1 MKHISPILASIALL
15 ASLGAVA
22 QNTPRMPMPV
32 PGINVQQLYMAHQ
45 KKANDMA
52 KKSDR
57 IYIPTTP
64 GVRVMSQAETA
75 RAEAKTKETVKKTL
89 ITKMEMT
96 SDNGRRE
103 YCNVTYNEYGHFKT
117 LDYGTYKMLYD
128 YEYGYGNHWTKKTVT
143 RVDGNYSIVES
154 KEERTLDN
162 QGRVTSIKRYE
173 QADEKLALASEE
185 AYEYTHNAGGM
196 LVKKMEYN
204 TYDGSVNSGL
214 IRQWFAPTKSYVE
227 AEWHNYSEKL
237 ELNIGADYY
246 EVKCYEATYPD
257 HDNYVLT
264 RTERHYY
271 TADGKECGN
280 ELTKYNNGKIES
292 KEGSKTEYQYNTPEK
307 GYTTTITNRIDEN
320 GMWTKAKKTIATD
333 NYNDPLIPF
342 SGSRS
347 MKRYLYNSY
356 DNSWALKNSCT
367 KEWTEQGY
375 LKQVDV
381 DIEYEY
387 KTGTY
392 YYMYDDK
399 GEKIGYV
406 YPFDNGSY
414 VVEVGENTDESNDIY
429 TYFYTFYDKKGN
441 ITRQI
446 KSVEKNNRKDK
457 YTNTEPTY
465 TFYELKNGTWQKLSD
480 KISIGDGNNHIEATL
495 NEKGWL
501 TESREYKD
509 GKVYKRNLYEYT
521 ASGYTETSYC
531 ILGGQLNKNSLT
543 SVSKDAKGTYTYVH
557 YTYDAMGN
565 VTWARKYVTYANGI
579 QDEYN
584 WDDDRRDF
592 GNAHTSATDLVSTDD
607 QGVTTTIQRVLDPNT
622 NTVVETEKYEEYNTY
637 NRHWSARYTKE
648 DGKWVGT
655 YKEETITSDYISF
668 KVNPL
673 QDPLKAN
680 DEYFSYTDDGDKDL
694 LYTMV
699 PLTILYYWNNGEW
712 KIKSKSGREY
722 LVDDNKY
729 IEKEIDIRSKENGYY
744 SERTIVSETTRDAN
758 YNIVE
763 SNTTQTEITKEPQY
777 DEATESMVVKT
788 SKHNV
793 HEAPDYYTYDSE
805 QRLTKKVSE
814 NYDTDYLAKVPQ
826 RNLTGRETT
835 VYYYAEMDVVVGI
848 DNVGTNNAR
857 PMFAVSG
864 RNISLVN
871 AAPTAMSLYTIDGQ
885 LVATSTNGQLTAPA
899 NGMYIVKS
907 NGMKAKVVVK

>member
-15 ASLGAVA
+15 ASLGAMA
-22 QNTPRMPMPV
+22 QTSPRMPMPV

-45 KKANDMA
+45 KKANDMT

-117 LDYGTYKMLYD
+117 LDYGTYKMQYD

-143 RVDGNYSIVES
+143 RVDGNYSTVES

-162 QGRVTSIKRYE
+162 QGRVISIKRYE
-173 QADEKLALASEE
+173 QADEKMVLASEE
-185 AYEYTHNAGGM
+185 AYEYTHNADGM
-196 LVKKMEYN
+196 LVKQMVYN
-204 TYDGSVNSGL
+204 IYDGSVNSGL

-237 ELNIGADYY
+237 ELSIGADYY
-246 EVKCYEATYPD
+246 EVKCYEVTYPD
-257 HDNYVLT
+257 YDNYVLT

-271 TADGKECGN
+271 TADGKECGS
-280 ELTKYNNGKIES
+280 ELTRYNNGKVES

>member
-45 KKANDMA
+45 KKANDMT

-117 LDYGTYKMLYD
+117 LDYGTYKMQYD

-143 RVDGNYSIVES
+143 RVDGNYSTVES

-162 QGRVTSIKRYE
+162 QGRVISIKRYE
-173 QADEKLALASEE
+173 QADEKMVLASEE
-185 AYEYTHNAGGM
+185 AYEYTHNADGM
-196 LVKKMEYN
+196 LVKQMVYN
-204 TYDGSVNSGL
+204 IYDGSVNSGL

-237 ELNIGADYY
+237 ELSIGADYY
-246 EVKCYEATYPD
+246 EVKCYELTYPD
-257 HDNYVLT
+257 YDNYVLT

-271 TADGKECGN
+271 TADGKECGS
-280 ELTKYNNGKIES
+280 ELTRYNNGKVES

-712 KIKSKSGREY
+712 KIKSKSGMEY

>member
-1 MKHISPILASIALL
+1 M
-15 ASLGAVA
+15 
-22 QNTPRMPMPV
+22 
-32 PGINVQQLYMAHQ
+32 
-45 KKANDMA
+45 
-52 KKSDR
+52 
-57 IYIPTTP
+57 
-64 GVRVMSQAETA
+64 
-75 RAEAKTKETVKKTL
+75 
-89 ITKMEMT
+89 
-96 SDNGRRE
+96 
-103 YCNVTYNEYGHFKT
+103 TYNERGHFKT
-117 LDYGTYKMLYD
+117 LDYGTYKMQYD
-128 YEYGYGNHWTKKTVT
+128 YEYGYGSHWTKKTVT
-143 RVDGNYSIVES
+143 RVETSHSIVES

-173 QADEKLALASEE
+173 LADEKMALASEE
-185 AYEYTHNAGGM
+185 VYEYNHNTNGM
-196 LVKKMEYN
+196 LVKQVEYN
-204 TYDGSVNSGL
+204 TFDGTAYHTL
-214 IRQWFAPTKSYVE
+214 LRQWFAPTKSYVE
-227 AEWHNYSEKL
+227 TEWLGNDTKIEIV
-237 ELNIGADYY
+237 IGD
-246 EVKCYEATYPD
+246 
-257 HDNYVLT
+257 DNYEIKVYKASYPVYNKYVIAS
-264 RTERHYY
+264 TERRYY
-271 TADGKECGN
+271 TADGKECG
-280 ELTKYNNGKIES
+280 YES
-292 KEGSKTEYQYNTPEK
+292 ATYTDGANPQKEGWKKEFQYNTPEK
-307 GYTTTITNRIDEN
+307 GYTTTITDRIDED
-320 GMWTKAKKTIATD
+320 GMWTKAEKTVATD
-333 NYNDPLIPF
+333 NYDDPLIPF

-347 MKRYLYNSY
+347 MKHYLYNSN
-356 DNSWALKNSCT
+356 DNSWKLLRSCT

-375 LKQVDV
+375 LKQVEV
-381 DIEYEY
+381 NNEYEEE
-387 KTGTY
+387 TCTY

-399 GEKIGYV
+399 GEEIGYV
-406 YPFDNGSY
+406 YPFDDGSY
-414 VVEVGENTDESNDIY
+414 VVEVNEYTDESKEIY

-457 YTNTEPTY
+457 YTNIEPTY
-465 TFYELKNGTWQKLSD
+465 TFYELKNGTWQKFSD
-480 KISIGDGNNHIEATL
+480 KISIGDGDNHLEATL

-579 QDEYN
+579 QDEYS
-584 WDDDRRDF
+584 WDYDRRDF

-607 QGVTTTIQRVLDPNT
+607 QGVTTTIHRVLDPDT

-694 LYTMV
+694 LHTME

-722 LVDDNKY
+722 LVDGNKY
-729 IEKEIDIRSKENGYY
+729 IEKEIGIRNDENGYY
-744 SERTIVSETTRDAN
+744 SERTIVSETTRDTN

-777 DEATESMVVKT
+777 DEATESVVVKT

-814 NYDTDYLAKVPQ
+814 NYNTDYLAKVPQ
-826 RNLTGRETT
+826 RNLTIRETT

-864 RNISLVN
+864 RNISLVD

-885 LVATSTNGQLTAPA
+885 LVATSTDGQLTAPA

>member
-22 QNTPRMPMPV
+22 QTTPRMPMPV

-45 KKANDMA
+45 KKANDMT

-143 RVDGNYSIVES
+143 MVNGNYSTVES

-237 ELNIGADYY
+237 ELSIGADYY

-347 MKRYLYNSY
+347 EKEYLYNSY
-356 DNSWALKNSCT
+356 DDSWALLRSCT

-375 LKQVDV
+375 LKQVEV
-381 DIEYEY
+381 DNEYEDES
-387 KTGTY
+387 GTY
-392 YYMYDDK
+392 YYMYNDK
-399 GEKIGYV
+399 GEEIGYV
-406 YPFDNGSY
+406 YPFNDGSY
-414 VVEVGENTDESNDIY
+414 VVEVEEYTEESKDIY
-429 TYFYTFYDKKGN
+429 TYFYTFYDKNGN

-446 KSVEKNNRKDK
+446 KYVENESHKDE
-457 YTNTEPTY
+457 YTNT
-465 TFYELKNGTWQKLSD
+465 
-480 KISIGDGNNHIEATL
+480 
-495 NEKGWL
+495 
-501 TESREYKD
+501 
-509 GKVYKRNLYEYT
+509 
-521 ASGYTETSYC
+521 
-531 ILGGQLNKNSLT
+531 
-543 SVSKDAKGTYTYVH
+543 
-557 YTYDAMGN
+557 
-565 VTWARKYVTYANGI
+565 
-579 QDEYN
+579 
-584 WDDDRRDF
+584 
-592 GNAHTSATDLVSTDD
+592 
-607 QGVTTTIQRVLDPNT
+607 
-622 NTVVETEKYEEYNTY
+622 
-637 NRHWSARYTKE
+637 
-648 DGKWVGT
+648 
-655 YKEETITSDYISF
+655 
-668 KVNPL
+668 
-673 QDPLKAN
+673 
-680 DEYFSYTDDGDKDL
+680 
-694 LYTMV
+694 
-699 PLTILYYWNNGEW
+699 
-712 KIKSKSGREY
+712 
-722 LVDDNKY
+722 
-729 IEKEIDIRSKENGYY
+729 
-744 SERTIVSETTRDAN
+744 
-758 YNIVE
+758 
-763 SNTTQTEITKEPQY
+763 
-777 DEATESMVVKT
+777 
-788 SKHNV
+788 
-793 HEAPDYYTYDSE
+793 
-805 QRLTKKVSE
+805 
-814 NYDTDYLAKVPQ
+814 
-826 RNLTGRETT
+826 
-835 VYYYAEMDVVVGI
+835 
-848 DNVGTNNAR
+848 
-857 PMFAVSG
+857 
-864 RNISLVN
+864 
-871 AAPTAMSLYTIDGQ
+871 
-885 LVATSTNGQLTAPA
+885 
-899 NGMYIVKS
+899 
-907 NGMKAKVVVK
+907 

>member
-22 QNTPRMPMPV
+22 QTSPRMPMPV

-75 RAEAKTKETVKKTL
+75 RAEAKTKETGKKTL

-117 LDYGTYKMLYD
+117 LDYGTYKMQYD

-214 IRQWFAPTKSYVE
+214 IRQWFAPKKSYVE

-237 ELNIGADYY
+237 ELSIGADYY

-280 ELTKYNNGKIES
+280 ELTRYNNGKIES

-347 MKRYLYNSY
+347 EKEYSYNSN
-356 DNSWALKNSCT
+356 DDSWALLRSCT

-441 ITRQI
+441 IKRQI

>member
-1 MKHISPILASIALL
+1 MKHISPVLASIALL

-22 QNTPRMPMPV
+22 QTTPRVRMF
-32 PGINVQQLYMAHQ
+32 
-45 KKANDMA
+45 
-52 KKSDR
+52 
-57 IYIPTTP
+57 IPTTP

-75 RAEAKTKETVKKTL
+75 RAKAKTNDTVKKTL

-103 YCNVTYNEYGHFKT
+103 YCNVTYNERGHFKT
-117 LDYGTYKMLYD
+117 LDYGTYKMQYD
-128 YEYGYGNHWTKKTVT
+128 YEYGYGSHWTKKTVT
-143 RVDGNYSIVES
+143 RVETSHSIVES

-173 QADEKLALASEE
+173 LADEKMALASEE
-185 AYEYTHNAGGM
+185 VYEYNHNTNGM
-196 LVKKMEYN
+196 LVKQVEYN
-204 TYDGSVNSGL
+204 TYDGTAYHTL
-214 IRQWFAPTKSYVE
+214 LRQWFAPTKSYVE
-227 AEWHNYSEKL
+227 TEWLGNDTKIEIV
-237 ELNIGADYY
+237 IGD
-246 EVKCYEATYPD
+246 
-257 HDNYVLT
+257 DNYEIKVYKASYPVYNKYVIAS
-264 RTERHYY
+264 TERRYY
-271 TADGKECGN
+271 TADGKECGY
-280 ELTKYNNGKIES
+280 ESAKYTDGANPQ
-292 KEGSKTEYQYNTPEK
+292 KEGWKKEFQYNTPEK
-307 GYTTTITNRIDEN
+307 GYTTTITDRIDED
-320 GMWTKAKKTIATD
+320 GMWTKAEKTVATD
-333 NYNDPLIPF
+333 NYDDPLIPF

-347 MKRYLYNSY
+347 EKHYLYNSY
-356 DNSWALKNSCT
+356 DNSWKLLRSCT

-375 LKQVDV
+375 LKQVEV
-381 DIEYEY
+381 DNEYEEE
-387 KTGTY
+387 TGTY
-392 YYMYDDK
+392 YYMYDNK
-399 GEKIGYV
+399 GEEIGYV
-406 YPFDNGSY
+406 YPFDDGSY
-414 VVEVGENTDESNDIY
+414 VVEVNEYTDESKEIY
-429 TYFYTFYDKKGN
+429 TNFYTFYDKKGN

-446 KSVEKNNRKDK
+446 KSVEKKNRKNK
-457 YTNTEPTY
+457 PTNTEPTY
-465 TFYELKNGTWQKLSD
+465 TFYELKNGTWQKFSD
-480 KISIGDGNNHIEATL
+480 KISIGDGDNHLEATL

-501 TESREYKD
+501 TESKEYKD

-531 ILGGQLNKNSLT
+531 ILGGQLNKYSFT

-557 YTYDAMGN
+557 YIYDAMGN

-607 QGVTTTIQRVLDPNT
+607 QGVTTTIQRVLDPDT

-673 QDPLKAN
+673 QEPLKAN

-694 LYTMV
+694 DHTMV

-712 KIKSKSGREY
+712 KIMSKSGIEY
-722 LVDDNKY
+722 SVDGDKHT
-729 IEKEIDIRSKENGYY
+729 EKQINIRSDENGYY
-744 SERTIVSETTRDAN
+744 SETTVVFETTRDAN

-777 DEATESMVVKT
+777 DEATEGMVVKT

-793 HEAPDYYTYDSE
+793 HEAPHYYTYDSE
-805 QRLTKKVSE
+805 QRLTKEVFE
-814 NYDTDYLAKVPQ
+814 NYDTNYLAEKPQ
-826 RNLTGRETT
+826 RNLTGRQTT

-848 DNVGTNNAR
+848 DNIGINNAR
-857 PMFAVSG
+857 PTFAVSG

-885 LVATSTNGQLTAPA
+885 LVATSTDGQLTAPA

>member
-1 MKHISPILASIALL
+1 MKHISPVLASIALL

-22 QNTPRMPMPV
+22 QTTPRVRMF
-32 PGINVQQLYMAHQ
+32 
-45 KKANDMA
+45 
-52 KKSDR
+52 
-57 IYIPTTP
+57 IPTTP

-75 RAEAKTKETVKKTL
+75 RAKAKTDDTVKKTL

-103 YCNVTYNEYGHFKT
+103 YCNVTYNERGHFKT
-117 LDYGTYKMLYD
+117 LDYGTYKMQYD
-128 YEYGYGNHWTKKTVT
+128 YEYGYGSHWTKKTVT
-143 RVDGNYSIVES
+143 RVETSGSIVES

-173 QADEKLALASEE
+173 LADKKMALASEE
-185 AYEYTHNAGGM
+185 VYEYNHNTNGM
-196 LVKKMEYN
+196 LVKQVEYN
-204 TYDGSVNSGL
+204 TFDGTAYHTL
-214 IRQWFAPTKSYVE
+214 LRQWFAPTKSYVE
-227 AEWHNYSEKL
+227 TEWLGNDTKIEIV
-237 ELNIGADYY
+237 IGD
-246 EVKCYEATYPD
+246 
-257 HDNYVLT
+257 DNYEIKVYKASYPVYNKYVIAS
-264 RTERHYY
+264 TERRYY
-271 TADGKECGN
+271 TADGKECG
-280 ELTKYNNGKIES
+280 YES
-292 KEGSKTEYQYNTPEK
+292 ATYTDGANPQKEGWKKEFQYNTPEK
-307 GYTTTITNRIDEN
+307 GYTTTITDRIDED
-320 GMWTKAKKTIATD
+320 GMWTKAEKTVATD
-333 NYNDPLIPF
+333 NYDDPLIPF

-347 MKRYLYNSY
+347 EKHYLYNSN
-356 DNSWALKNSCT
+356 DNSWKLLRSCT

-375 LKQVDV
+375 LKQVEV
-381 DIEYEY
+381 NNEYEEE
-387 KTGTY
+387 TSTY

-399 GEKIGYV
+399 GEEIGYV
-406 YPFDNGSY
+406 YPFDDGSY
-414 VVEVGENTDESNDIY
+414 VVEVNEYTDESKEIY
-429 TYFYTFYDKKGN
+429 TNFYTFYDKKSN

-446 KSVEKNNRKDK
+446 KSVKKNNRKDK
-457 YTNTEPTY
+457 YTNTEPNY

-480 KISIGDGNNHIEATL
+480 KISIGDGDNHLEATL

-501 TESREYKD
+501 TESKEYKD

-584 WDDDRRDF
+584 WDNDRRDF

-655 YKEETITSDYISF
+655 YKEENITPDNVSF

-673 QDPLKAN
+673 QEPLKAN

-694 LYTMV
+694 LHTMV

-722 LVDDNKY
+722 LVDGNKY
-729 IEKEIDIRSKENGYY
+729 IEKEIGIRNDENGYY

-826 RNLTGRETT
+826 RNLTIRETT

-848 DNVGTNNAR
+848 DNIGINNAR
-857 PMFAVSG
+857 PTFAVSG
-864 RNISLVN
+864 RNISLVD

-885 LVATSTNGQLTAPA
+885 LVATSTDGQLTAPA

>member
-15 ASLGAVA
+15 ASLDAVA
-22 QNTPRMPMPV
+22 QTTPRMPMPV

-75 RAEAKTKETVKKTL
+75 RAEAKTKETGKKTL

-117 LDYGTYKMLYD
+117 LDYGTYKMQYD

-214 IRQWFAPTKSYVE
+214 IRQWFAPKKSYVE

-237 ELNIGADYY
+237 ELSIGADYY

-280 ELTKYNNGKIES
+280 ELTRYNNGKIES

-347 MKRYLYNSY
+347 EKEYLYNSN
-356 DNSWALKNSCT
+356 DDSWALLRSCT

-375 LKQVDV
+375 LKQVEV
-381 DIEYEY
+381 DNEYEDES
-387 KTGTY
+387 GTY

-406 YPFDNGSY
+406 YPFGNGDY
-414 VVEVGENTDESNDIY
+414 VLEVEEDTEESKDIY
-429 TYFYTFYDKKGN
+429 TCFYTFYDKKGN

-446 KSVEKNNRKDK
+446 KYVENQSHKDE
-457 YTNTEPTY
+457 YTNTEAKG
-465 TFYELKNGTWQKLSD
+465 TFYELKNGTWQILSG
-480 KISIGDGNNHIEATL
+480 KISIGDGDNHIEATL

>member
-22 QNTPRMPMPV
+22 QTTPRVRMF
-32 PGINVQQLYMAHQ
+32 
-45 KKANDMA
+45 
-52 KKSDR
+52 
-57 IYIPTTP
+57 IPTTP

-75 RAEAKTKETVKKTL
+75 RAKAKTDDTVKKTL

-103 YCNVTYNEYGHFKT
+103 YCNVTYNERGHFKT
-117 LDYGTYKMLYD
+117 LDYDTYKMQYD
-128 YEYGYGNHWTKKTVT
+128 YEYGYGSHWTKKTVT
-143 RVDGNYSIVES
+143 RVETSHSIVES
-154 KEERTLDN
+154 KEERTLDD

-173 QADEKLALASEE
+173 LADEKMALASEE
-185 AYEYTHNAGGM
+185 VYEYNHNTNGM
-196 LVKKMEYN
+196 LVKQVEYN
-204 TYDGSVNSGL
+204 TFDGTAHHTL
-214 IRQWFAPTKSYVE
+214 LRQWFAPTKSYVE
-227 AEWHNYSEKL
+227 AEWYGDNKKMEIVIGDDNYEIKV
-237 ELNIGADYY
+237 Y
-246 EVKCYEATYPD
+246 ESSYPD
-257 HDNYVLT
+257 YDNYVISN
-264 RTERHYY
+264 TERRYY
-271 TADGKECGN
+271 TSDGKECG
-280 ELTKYNNGKIES
+280 YES
-292 KEGSKTEYQYNTPEK
+292 AEYTDSANPKKEGWKKEFQYNTPEN
-307 GYTTTITNRIDEN
+307 GYTTTITERIDEN
-320 GMWTKAKKTIATD
+320 GIWTKAEKTVATD
-333 NYNDPLIPF
+333 NYDDPLIPF

-347 MKRYLYNSY
+347 EKRYLYNSH
-356 DNSWALKNSCT
+356 DSSWALKSSCT

-375 LKQVDV
+375 LKQVKV
-381 DIEYEY
+381 DNEYEGE
-387 KTGTY
+387 TGTY
-392 YYMYDDK
+392 YYMYDDNGK
-399 GEKIGYV
+399 EIGYV
-406 YPFDNGSY
+406 YPFDDGSY
-414 VVEVGENTDESNDIY
+414 VVEVEEYTEANEDIY

-446 KSVEKNNRKDK
+446 KSVEKNNRKNE
-457 YTNTEPTY
+457 YTNTEPEY
-465 TFYELKNGTWQKLSD
+465 TFYELKNGTWQKFSD
-480 KISIGDGNNHIEATL
+480 KISIGDGDNHLEATL

-509 GKVYKRNLYEYT
+509 GKVYKRHLYEYT
-521 ASGYTETSYC
+521 ASGYTETSYR
-531 ILGGQLNKNSLT
+531 ILGGQLNKYSLT

-557 YTYDAMGN
+557 YIYDAMGN

-607 QGVTTTIQRVLDPNT
+607 QGVTTTIQRVLDPDT

-655 YKEETITSDYISF
+655 YKEETITPDNVSF

-673 QDPLKAN
+673 QEPLKAN

-694 LYTMV
+694 LQTMV

-712 KIKSKSGREY
+712 KIKAKRGREY
-722 LVDDNKY
+722 SVDGDKY
-729 IEKEIDIRSKENGYY
+729 TEKQISIRNDENGYY
-744 SERTIVSETTRDAN
+744 SETTVVCETTRDAN

-777 DEATESMVVKT
+777 DEATEGMVVKT

-793 HEAPDYYTYDSE
+793 HEAPHYYTYDSE
-805 QRLTKKVSE
+805 QRLTKEVFE

-885 LVATSTNGQLTAPA
+885 LVATSTDGQLTAPA
-899 NGMYIVKS
+899 NGMYIVKAG
-907 NGMKAKVVVK
+907 GMKAKVVVK

>member
-1 MKHISPILASIALL
+1 MKHISPVLASIALL

-22 QNTPRMPMPV
+22 QTTPRVRMF
-32 PGINVQQLYMAHQ
+32 
-45 KKANDMA
+45 
-52 KKSDR
+52 
-57 IYIPTTP
+57 IPTTP

-75 RAEAKTKETVKKTL
+75 RAKAKTDDTVKKTL

-103 YCNVTYNEYGHFKT
+103 YCNVTYNERGHFNT
-117 LDYGTYKMLYD
+117 LDYGTYKMQYD
-128 YEYGYGNHWTKKTVT
+128 YEYGYGSHWTKKTVT
-143 RVDGNYSIVES
+143 RVETSRSIVES

-162 QGRVTSIKRYE
+162 QGRVMSIKRYE
-173 QADEKLALASEE
+173 LADEKMALASEE
-185 AYEYTHNAGGM
+185 VYEYNHNTNGM
-196 LVKKMEYN
+196 LVKQVEYN
-204 TYDGSVNSGL
+204 TFDGTAHHTL
-214 IRQWFAPTKSYVE
+214 LRQWFAPTKSYVE
-227 AEWHNYSEKL
+227 AEWYGEDKKMEIVIGDDNYEIKV
-237 ELNIGADYY
+237 Y
-246 EVKCYEATYPD
+246 ESSYPD
-257 HDNYVLT
+257 YDKYVIAT
-264 RTERHYY
+264 TERRYY
-271 TADGKECGN
+271 TADGKECGY
-280 ELTKYNNGKIES
+280 ESAAYTNGANPK
-292 KEGSKTEYQYNTPEK
+292 KEGWKKEFQYNTPEK
-307 GYTTTITNRIDEN
+307 GYTTTITNRIDED
-320 GMWTKAKKTIATD
+320 GMWTKAEKTEATD
-333 NYNDPLIPF
+333 NYDDPLIPF

-347 MKRYLYNSY
+347 MKRYLYNSNN
-356 DNSWALKNSCT
+356 NSWTLKSSCT

-375 LKQVDV
+375 LKQVEV
-381 DIEYEY
+381 DNEYEDE
-387 KTGTY
+387 TGTY
-392 YYMYDDK
+392 YYMYDNK

-406 YPFDNGSY
+406 YPFDDGSY
-414 VVEVGENTDESNDIY
+414 VVEVEEDTDESKEIY
-429 TYFYTFYDKKGN
+429 TCFYTFYDKKGN

-446 KSVEKNNRKDK
+446 KSVKKNNRKNK
-457 YTNTEPTY
+457 PTNTEPTY
-465 TFYELKNGTWQKLSD
+465 TFYELKNGTWQKFSD
-480 KISIGDGNNHIEATL
+480 KISIGDGDNHLEATL

-501 TESREYKD
+501 TESKEYKD
-509 GKVYKRNLYEYT
+509 GKVYKRHLYEYT
-521 ASGYTETSYC
+521 ASGYTETSYL
-531 ILGGQLNKNSLT
+531 ILGGQLNKYSFT

-557 YTYDAMGN
+557 YIYDAMGN

-607 QGVTTTIQRVLDPNT
+607 QGVTTTIQRVLDPDT

-637 NRHWSARYTKE
+637 NRQWSARYTKE

-655 YKEETITSDYISF
+655 YKQETITPDYVSF

-673 QDPLKAN
+673 QEPLKAN

-694 LYTMV
+694 DRTMV

-712 KIKSKSGREY
+712 KIMSKSGIEY
-722 LVDDNKY
+722 SVDGDKY
-729 IEKEIDIRSKENGYY
+729 IEKQISIRNDENGYY
-744 SERTIVSETTRDAN
+744 SETTVVFETTRDAN

-763 SNTTQTEITKEPQY
+763 SNTIQTEITKEPQY
-777 DEATESMVVKT
+777 DEATEGMVVKT

-793 HEAPDYYTYDSE
+793 HEAPHYYTYDSG
-805 QRLTKKVSE
+805 QRLTKEVIE

-826 RNLTGRETT
+826 RNLTIRETT

-885 LVATSTNGQLTAPA
+885 LVATSTDGHFTAPA
-899 NGMYIVKS
+899 NGMYIVKAG
-907 NGMKAKVVVK
+907 GMKAKVVVK

>member
-1 MKHISPILASIALL
+1 MKHISPVLASIALL

-22 QNTPRMPMPV
+22 QTTPRVRMF
-32 PGINVQQLYMAHQ
+32 
-45 KKANDMA
+45 
-52 KKSDR
+52 
-57 IYIPTTP
+57 IPTTP

-75 RAEAKTKETVKKTL
+75 RAKAKTDDTVKKTL
-89 ITKMEMT
+89 ITKMEKT

-103 YCNVTYNEYGHFKT
+103 YCNVTYNERGHFKT
-117 LDYGTYKMLYD
+117 LDYGTYKMQYD
-128 YEYGYGNHWTKKTVT
+128 YEYGYGSHWTKKTVT
-143 RVDGNYSIVES
+143 RVETSGSIVES
-154 KEERTLDN
+154 KEDRTLDN

-173 QADEKLALASEE
+173 LADKKMALASEE
-185 AYEYTHNAGGM
+185 VYEYNHNTNGM
-196 LVKKMEYN
+196 LVKQVEYN
-204 TYDGSVNSGL
+204 TFDGTAYHTL
-214 IRQWFAPTKSYVE
+214 LRQWFAPTKSYVE
-227 AEWHNYSEKL
+227 TEWLGNDTKIEIV
-237 ELNIGADYY
+237 IGD
-246 EVKCYEATYPD
+246 
-257 HDNYVLT
+257 DNYEIKVYKASYPVYNKYVIAS
-264 RTERHYY
+264 TERRYY
-271 TADGKECGN
+271 TADGKECG
-280 ELTKYNNGKIES
+280 YES
-292 KEGSKTEYQYNTPEK
+292 ATYTDGANPQKEGWKKEFQYNTPEK
-307 GYTTTITNRIDEN
+307 GYTTTITDRIDED
-320 GMWTKAKKTIATD
+320 GMWTKAEKTVATD
-333 NYNDPLIPF
+333 NYDDPLIPF

-347 MKRYLYNSY
+347 MKHYLYNSN
-356 DNSWALKNSCT
+356 DNSWKLLRSCT
-367 KEWTEQGY
+367 KEWTEPGY
-375 LKQVDV
+375 LKQVEV
-381 DIEYEY
+381 NNEYEEE
-387 KTGTY
+387 TDTY

-399 GEKIGYV
+399 GEEIGYV
-406 YPFDNGSY
+406 YPFDDGSY
-414 VVEVGENTDESNDIY
+414 VVEINEYTDESKEIY
-429 TYFYTFYDKKGN
+429 TNFYTFYDKKGN

-446 KSVEKNNRKDK
+446 KSVKKNNRKDK
-457 YTNTEPTY
+457 YTNTEPNY
-465 TFYELKNGTWQKLSD
+465 TFYELKNGTWQKFTD
-480 KISIGDGNNHIEATL
+480 NISIGDGNNHIEATL

-501 TESREYKD
+501 TESKEYKD

-592 GNAHTSATDLVSTDD
+592 GNAHTSATDLVTTDD
-607 QGVTTTIQRVLDPNT
+607 KGVTTTIQRVLDPDT

-637 NRHWSARYTKE
+637 NRHWFARYTKE

-694 LYTMV
+694 LHTME

-712 KIKSKSGREY
+712 KIKAKSGREY
-722 LVDDNKY
+722 SVDGDKY
-729 IEKEIDIRSKENGYY
+729 TEKQIHIRNDESGYY
-744 SERTIVSETTRDAN
+744 SETTVVFETTRDAN

-763 SNTTQTEITKEPQY
+763 SNTTQIEITKEPQY
-777 DEATESMVVKT
+777 DEATEGMVVKT

-793 HEAPDYYTYDSE
+793 HEDPRYYTYDSE
-805 QRLTKKVSE
+805 QRLTKEVIE

-826 RNLTGRETT
+826 RNLIIRETT

-885 LVATSTNGQLTAPA
+885 LVATSTDGQLTAPA
-899 NGMYIVKS
+899 NGMYIVKAG
-907 NGMKAKVVVK
+907 GMKAKVIVR

>member
-22 QNTPRMPMPV
+22 QTSPRMPMPV

-45 KKANDMA
+45 KKANDMT

-117 LDYGTYKMLYD
+117 LDYGTYKMQYD

-143 RVDGNYSIVES
+143 RVDGNYSTVES

-162 QGRVTSIKRYE
+162 QGRVISIKRYE
-173 QADEKLALASEE
+173 QADEKMVLASEE
-185 AYEYTHNAGGM
+185 AYEYTHNADGM
-196 LVKKMEYN
+196 LVKQMVYN
-204 TYDGSVNSGL
+204 IYDGSVNSGL

-237 ELNIGADYY
+237 ELSIGADYY
-246 EVKCYEATYPD
+246 EVKCYEVTYPD
-257 HDNYVLT
+257 YDNYVLT

-271 TADGKECGN
+271 TADGKECGS
-280 ELTKYNNGKIES
+280 ELTRYNNGKVES

-457 YTNTEPTY
+457 YTNTESTY

>member
-22 QNTPRMPMPV
+22 QTSPRMPMPV

-117 LDYGTYKMLYD
+117 LDYGTYKMQYD

-143 RVDGNYSIVES
+143 MVNGNYSIVES

-185 AYEYTHNAGGM
+185 AYEYTHNADGM
-196 LVKKMEYN
+196 LVKKMVYN
-204 TYDGSVNSGL
+204 IYDGSVNSGL

-237 ELNIGADYY
+237 ELSIGADYY
-246 EVKCYEATYPD
+246 EVKCYEVTYPD
-257 HDNYVLT
+257 YDKYVLT

-271 TADGKECGN
+271 TADGKECGS
-280 ELTKYNNGKIES
+280 ELTRYNNGKIES

-320 GMWTKAKKTIATD
+320 GMWTKAEKRVATD
-333 NYNDPLIPF
+333 NYDDPLIPF

-347 MKRYLYNSY
+347 EKEYLYNSY
-356 DNSWALKNSCT
+356 DDSWALLRSCT

-375 LKQVDV
+375 LKQVEV
-381 DIEYEY
+381 DNEYEDES
-387 KTGTY
+387 GTY
-392 YYMYDDK
+392 YYMYNDK
-399 GEKIGYV
+399 GEEIGYV
-406 YPFDNGSY
+406 YPFGNGDY
-414 VVEVGENTDESNDIY
+414 VVEEEEDKENY
-429 TYFYTFYDKKGN
+429 TCRYTFYDKNGI

-446 KSVEKNNRKDK
+446 KYVENENSKDE
-457 YTNTEPTY
+457 YTNTEPEETY
-465 TFYELKNGTWQKLSD
+465 YELKNGSWQILSG
-480 KISIGDGNNHIEATL
+480 KISIGDGDNHLEATF

-501 TESREYKD
+501 TESIEYEN
-509 GKVYKRNLYEYT
+509 GTINNRSVYEYSP
-521 ASGYTETSYC
+521 SGYTETSYC
-531 ILGGQLNKNSLT
+531 ILGGQLNKSSLT

-557 YTYDAMGN
+557 YIYDAMGN
-565 VTWARKYVTYANGI
+565 VTWAQKHVTYVNGI
-579 QDEYN
+579 KEIYY

-592 GNAHTSATDLVSTDD
+592 GNAYASATDLVSIDD
-607 QGVTTTIQRVLDPNT
+607 NGVRTTIYRELNPDT
-622 NTVVETEKYEEYNTY
+622 NTVVETEKRKEYTKD
-637 NRHWSARYTKE
+637 NRHWYASYRKE
-648 DGKWVGT
+648 DGKWVGE
-655 YKEETITSDYISF
+655 YKEETITSDRISF

-673 QDPLKAN
+673 QEPLKVN
-680 DEYFSYTDDGDKDL
+680 DEYFSYTDMSDE
-694 LYTMV
+694 Y
-699 PLTILYYWNNGEW
+699 PLESVVYLHIDYYWNNGEW
-712 KIKSKSGREY
+712 KIREKSGNEY
-722 LVDDNKY
+722 SVDGNKY
-729 IEKEIDIRSKENGYY
+729 TVKQIDIRNDENGYY

-777 DEATESMVVKT
+777 DEATEGMVVKT
-788 SKHNV
+788 SKHTV
-793 HEAPDYYTYDSE
+793 HEAPKYYTYDSE
-805 QRLTKKVSE
+805 QRLTKKVFE
-814 NYDTDYLAKVPQ
+814 NYNTDYLANNPQ
-826 RNLTGRETT
+826 RHFTGRETT
-835 VYYYAEMDVVVGI
+835 VYYYAEMDVINAI
-848 DNVGTNNAR
+848 DNVNANNAQ
-857 PMFAVSG
+857 PTFAVNG
-864 RNISLVN
+864 RNICLVN
-871 AAPTAMSLYTIDGQ
+871 ASSTAMSLYTIDGQ
-885 LVATSTNGQLTAPA
+885 IVATSNDGQLTAPN
-899 NGMYIVKS
+899 NGMYIVKAG
-907 NGMKAKVVVK
+907 NLKAKVVVK

>member
-1 MKHISPILASIALL
+1 MKHISPVLASIALL

-22 QNTPRMPMPV
+22 QTTPRVRMF
-32 PGINVQQLYMAHQ
+32 
-45 KKANDMA
+45 
-52 KKSDR
+52 
-57 IYIPTTP
+57 IPTTP

-75 RAEAKTKETVKKTL
+75 RAKAKTDDTVKKTL

-103 YCNVTYNEYGHFKT
+103 YCNVTYNERGHFNT
-117 LDYGTYKMLYD
+117 LDYGTYKMQYD
-128 YEYGYGNHWTKKTVT
+128 YEYGYGSHWTKKTVT
-143 RVDGNYSIVES
+143 RVETSRSIVES

-162 QGRVTSIKRYE
+162 QGRVMSIKRYE
-173 QADEKLALASEE
+173 LADEKMALASEE
-185 AYEYTHNAGGM
+185 VYEYNHNTNGM
-196 LVKKMEYN
+196 LVKQVEYN
-204 TYDGSVNSGL
+204 TFDGTAHHTL
-214 IRQWFAPTKSYVE
+214 LRQWFAPTKSYVE
-227 AEWHNYSEKL
+227 AEWYGEDKKMEIVIGDDNYEIKV
-237 ELNIGADYY
+237 Y
-246 EVKCYEATYPD
+246 ESSYPD
-257 HDNYVLT
+257 YDKYVIAT
-264 RTERHYY
+264 TERRYY
-271 TADGKECGN
+271 TADGKECGY
-280 ELTKYNNGKIES
+280 ESAAYTNGANPK
-292 KEGSKTEYQYNTPEK
+292 KEGWKKEFQYNTPEK
-307 GYTTTITNRIDEN
+307 GYTTTITNRIDED
-320 GMWTKAKKTIATD
+320 GMWTKAEKTEATD
-333 NYNDPLIPF
+333 NYDDPLIPF

-347 MKRYLYNSY
+347 MKRYLYNSNN
-356 DNSWALKNSCT
+356 NSWTLKSSCT

-375 LKQVDV
+375 LKQVEV
-381 DIEYEY
+381 DNEYEDE
-387 KTGTY
+387 TGTY
-392 YYMYDDK
+392 YYMYDNK

-406 YPFDNGSY
+406 YPFDDGSY
-414 VVEVGENTDESNDIY
+414 VVEVEEDTDESKEIY
-429 TYFYTFYDKKGN
+429 TCFYTFYDKKGN

-446 KSVEKNNRKDK
+446 KSVEKKNRKNK
-457 YTNTEPTY
+457 PTNTEPTY
-465 TFYELKNGTWQKLSD
+465 TFYELKNGTWQKFSD
-480 KISIGDGNNHIEATL
+480 KISIGDGDNHLEATL

-501 TESREYKD
+501 TESKEYKD
-509 GKVYKRNLYEYT
+509 GKVYKRHLYEYT
-521 ASGYTETSYC
+521 ASGYTETSYL
-531 ILGGQLNKNSLT
+531 ILGGQLNKYSFT

-557 YTYDAMGN
+557 YIYDAMGN

-607 QGVTTTIQRVLDPNT
+607 QGVTTTIQRVLDPDT

-655 YKEETITSDYISF
+655 YKQENITPDYVSF

-673 QDPLKAN
+673 QEPLKAN

-694 LYTMV
+694 DRTMV

-712 KIKSKSGREY
+712 KIMSKSGIEY
-722 LVDDNKY
+722 SVDGDKY
-729 IEKEIDIRSKENGYY
+729 IEKQISIRNDENGYY
-744 SERTIVSETTRDAN
+744 SETTVVFETTRDAN

-777 DEATESMVVKT
+777 DEATEGMVVKT

-793 HEAPDYYTYDSE
+793 HEAPHYYTYDSG
-805 QRLTKKVSE
+805 QRLTKEVFE

-835 VYYYAEMDVVVGI
+835 IYYYAEMDVVVGI

-885 LVATSTNGQLTAPA
+885 LVATSTDGQLTAPA
-899 NGMYIVKS
+899 NGMYIVKAG
-907 NGMKAKVVVK
+907 GMKAKVVVK

>member
-22 QNTPRMPMPV
+22 QTSPRMPMPV

-45 KKANDMA
+45 KKANDMT

-117 LDYGTYKMLYD
+117 LDYGTYKMQYD

-143 RVDGNYSIVES
+143 RVDGNYSTVES

-162 QGRVTSIKRYE
+162 QGRVISIKRYE
-173 QADEKLALASEE
+173 QADEKMVLASEE
-185 AYEYTHNAGGM
+185 AYEYTHNADGM
-196 LVKKMEYN
+196 LVKQMVYN
-204 TYDGSVNSGL
+204 IYDGSVNSGL

-237 ELNIGADYY
+237 ELSIGADYY
-246 EVKCYEATYPD
+246 EVKCYEVTYPD
-257 HDNYVLT
+257 YDNYVLT

-271 TADGKECGN
+271 TADGKECGS
-280 ELTKYNNGKIES
+280 ELTRYNNGKVES

-793 HEAPDYYTYDSE
+793 HKAPDYYTYDSE

>member
-1 MKHISPILASIALL
+1 MKHISPVLASIALL

-22 QNTPRMPMPV
+22 QTTPRVRMF
-32 PGINVQQLYMAHQ
+32 
-45 KKANDMA
+45 
-52 KKSDR
+52 
-57 IYIPTTP
+57 IPTTP

-75 RAEAKTKETVKKTL
+75 RAKAKTDDTVKKTL
-89 ITKMEMT
+89 ITKMEKT

-103 YCNVTYNEYGHFKT
+103 YCNVTYNERGHFKT
-117 LDYGTYKMLYD
+117 LDYGTYKMQYD
-128 YEYGYGNHWTKKTVT
+128 YEYGYGSHWTKKTVT
-143 RVDGNYSIVES
+143 RVETSHSIVES

-173 QADEKLALASEE
+173 LADEKMALASEE
-185 AYEYTHNAGGM
+185 VYEYNHNTNGM
-196 LVKKMEYN
+196 LVKQVEYN
-204 TYDGSVNSGL
+204 TYDGTAYHTL
-214 IRQWFAPTKSYVE
+214 LRQWFAPTKSYVE
-227 AEWHNYSEKL
+227 TEWLGNDTKIEIV
-237 ELNIGADYY
+237 IGD
-246 EVKCYEATYPD
+246 
-257 HDNYVLT
+257 DNYEIKVYKASYPVYNKYVIAS
-264 RTERHYY
+264 TERRYY
-271 TADGKECGN
+271 TADGKECG
-280 ELTKYNNGKIES
+280 YES
-292 KEGSKTEYQYNTPEK
+292 ATYTDGANPQKEGWKKEFQYNTPEK
-307 GYTTTITNRIDEN
+307 GYTTTITDRIDED
-320 GMWTKAKKTIATD
+320 GMWTKAEKTVATD
-333 NYNDPLIPF
+333 NYDDPLIPF

-356 DNSWALKNSCT
+356 DNSWKLLRSCT

-375 LKQVDV
+375 LKQVEV
-381 DIEYEY
+381 DNEYEEE
-387 KTGTY
+387 TGTY
-392 YYMYDDK
+392 YYMYNDK
-399 GEKIGYV
+399 GEEIGYV
-406 YPFDNGSY
+406 YPFDDGSY
-414 VVEVGENTDESNDIY
+414 VVEVNEYTDESKEIY
-429 TYFYTFYDKKGN
+429 TNFYTFYDKKGN

-446 KSVEKNNRKDK
+446 KSVEKNNRKDE

-480 KISIGDGNNHIEATL
+480 KISIGDGDNHTEATL

-501 TESREYKD
+501 TESKEYKD

-557 YTYDAMGN
+557 YIYDAMGN

-584 WDDDRRDF
+584 WDEDRRDF

-607 QGVTTTIQRVLDPNT
+607 QGVTTTIQRVLDPDT

-673 QDPLKAN
+673 QEPLKAN

-694 LYTMV
+694 DRTMV

-712 KIKSKSGREY
+712 KIMSKSGIEY
-722 LVDDNKY
+722 SVDGDKHT
-729 IEKEIDIRSKENGYY
+729 EKQINIRSDENGYY
-744 SERTIVSETTRDAN
+744 SETTVVFETTRDAN

-793 HEAPDYYTYDSE
+793 HEAPHYYTYDSE
-805 QRLTKKVSE
+805 QRLTKEVFE

-885 LVATSTNGQLTAPA
+885 LVATSTDGQLTAPA

>member
-1 MKHISPILASIALL
+1 MKHISPVLASIALL

-22 QNTPRMPMPV
+22 QTTPRVRMF
-32 PGINVQQLYMAHQ
+32 
-45 KKANDMA
+45 
-52 KKSDR
+52 
-57 IYIPTTP
+57 IPTTP

-75 RAEAKTKETVKKTL
+75 RAKAKTDDTVKKTL

-103 YCNVTYNEYGHFKT
+103 YCNVTYNERGHFKT
-117 LDYGTYKMLYD
+117 LDYGTYKMQYD
-128 YEYGYGNHWTKKTVT
+128 YEYGYGSHWTKKTVT
-143 RVDGNYSIVES
+143 RVETSGSIVES
-154 KEERTLDN
+154 KEDRTLDN

-173 QADEKLALASEE
+173 LADEKMALASEE
-185 AYEYTHNAGGM
+185 VYEYNHNTNGM
-196 LVKKMEYN
+196 LVKQVEYN
-204 TYDGSVNSGL
+204 TFDGTAYHTL
-214 IRQWFAPTKSYVE
+214 LRQWFAPTKSYVE
-227 AEWHNYSEKL
+227 TEWLGNDTKIEIV
-237 ELNIGADYY
+237 IGD
-246 EVKCYEATYPD
+246 
-257 HDNYVLT
+257 DNYEIKVYKASYPVYNKYVIAS
-264 RTERHYY
+264 TERRYY
-271 TADGKECGN
+271 TADGKECG
-280 ELTKYNNGKIES
+280 YES
-292 KEGSKTEYQYNTPEK
+292 ATYTDGANPQKEGWKKEFQYNTPEK
-307 GYTTTITNRIDEN
+307 GYTTTITDRIDED
-320 GMWTKAKKTIATD
+320 GMWTKAEKTVATD
-333 NYNDPLIPF
+333 NYDDPLIPF

-347 MKRYLYNSY
+347 MKHYLYNSN
-356 DNSWALKNSCT
+356 DNSWKLLRSCT
-367 KEWTEQGY
+367 KEWTEPGY
-375 LKQVDV
+375 LKQVEV
-381 DIEYEY
+381 NNEYEEE
-387 KTGTY
+387 TDTY

-399 GEKIGYV
+399 GEEIGYV
-406 YPFDNGSY
+406 YPFDDGSY
-414 VVEVGENTDESNDIY
+414 VVEINEYTDESKEIY
-429 TYFYTFYDKKGN
+429 TNFYTFYDKKGN

-446 KSVEKNNRKDK
+446 KSVKKNNRKDK
-457 YTNTEPTY
+457 YTNTEPNY
-465 TFYELKNGTWQKLSD
+465 TFYELKNGTWQKFTD
-480 KISIGDGNNHIEATL
+480 NISIGDGNNHIEATL

-501 TESREYKD
+501 TESKEYKD

-584 WDDDRRDF
+584 WDGRDF

-607 QGVTTTIQRVLDPNT
+607 QGVTTTIQRVLDPDT

-694 LYTMV
+694 LYTME

-722 LVDDNKY
+722 LVDGDKY
-729 IEKEIDIRSKENGYY
+729 TEKQIHIRNDESGYY
-744 SERTIVSETTRDAN
+744 SETTVVFETTRDAN

-763 SNTTQTEITKEPQY
+763 SNTTQIEITKEPQY
-777 DEATESMVVKT
+777 DEATEGMVVKT

-793 HEAPDYYTYDSE
+793 HEDPRYYTYDSE
-805 QRLTKKVSE
+805 QRLTKEVIE

-826 RNLTGRETT
+826 RNLIIRETT

-885 LVATSTNGQLTAPA
+885 LVATSTDGQLTAPA
-899 NGMYIVKS
+899 NGMYIVKAG
-907 NGMKAKVVVK
+907 GMKAKVVVR

>member
-1 MKHISPILASIALL
+1 MKHISPVLASIALL

-22 QNTPRMPMPV
+22 QTTPRVRMF
-32 PGINVQQLYMAHQ
+32 
-45 KKANDMA
+45 
-52 KKSDR
+52 
-57 IYIPTTP
+57 IPTTP

-75 RAEAKTKETVKKTL
+75 RAKAKTDDTVKKTL
-89 ITKMEMT
+89 ITKMEKT

-103 YCNVTYNEYGHFKT
+103 YCNVTYNERGHFKT
-117 LDYGTYKMLYD
+117 LDYGTYKMQYD
-128 YEYGYGNHWTKKTVT
+128 YEYGYGSHWTKKTVT
-143 RVDGNYSIVES
+143 RVETSHSIVES

-173 QADEKLALASEE
+173 LADEKMALASEE
-185 AYEYTHNAGGM
+185 VYEYNHNTNGM
-196 LVKKMEYN
+196 LVKQVEYN
-204 TYDGSVNSGL
+204 TFDGTAYHTL
-214 IRQWFAPTKSYVE
+214 LRQWFAPTKSYVE
-227 AEWHNYSEKL
+227 TEWLGNDTKIEIV
-237 ELNIGADYY
+237 IGD
-246 EVKCYEATYPD
+246 
-257 HDNYVLT
+257 DNYEIKVYKASYPVYNKYVIAS
-264 RTERHYY
+264 TERRYY
-271 TADGKECGN
+271 TADGKECG
-280 ELTKYNNGKIES
+280 YES
-292 KEGSKTEYQYNTPEK
+292 ATYTDGANPQKEGWKKEFQYNTPEK
-307 GYTTTITNRIDEN
+307 GYTTTITDRIDED
-320 GMWTKAKKTIATD
+320 GMWTKAEKTVATD
-333 NYNDPLIPF
+333 NYDDPLIPF

-347 MKRYLYNSY
+347 MKHYLYNSN
-356 DNSWALKNSCT
+356 DNSWKLLRSCT
-367 KEWTEQGY
+367 KEWTEPGY
-375 LKQVDV
+375 LKQVEV
-381 DIEYEY
+381 NNEYEEE
-387 KTGTY
+387 TDTY

-399 GEKIGYV
+399 GEEIGYV
-406 YPFDNGSY
+406 YPFDDGSY
-414 VVEVGENTDESNDIY
+414 VVEINEYTDESKEIY
-429 TYFYTFYDKKGN
+429 TNFYTFYDKKGN

-446 KSVEKNNRKDK
+446 KSVKKNNRKDK
-457 YTNTEPTY
+457 YTNTEPNY

-480 KISIGDGNNHIEATL
+480 KISIGDGDNHLEATL

-501 TESREYKD
+501 TESKEYKD

-584 WDDDRRDF
+584 WDGRDF

-607 QGVTTTIQRVLDPNT
+607 QGVTTTIHRVLDPNT

-673 QDPLKAN
+673 QNPLKAN

-694 LYTMV
+694 LYTME

-722 LVDDNKY
+722 LVDGNKY
-729 IEKEIDIRSKENGYY
+729 IEKEIGIRNDENGYY

-814 NYDTDYLAKVPQ
+814 NYDTNYLAEKPQ

-864 RNISLVN
+864 RNISIVD

-885 LVATSTNGQLTAPA
+885 LVATSTDGQLTAPA
-899 NGMYIVKS
+899 NGMYIVKAG
-907 NGMKAKVVVK
+907 GMKAKVVVK

>member
-22 QNTPRMPMPV
+22 QTSPRMPMPV

-57 IYIPTTP
+57 IYNPTTP

-75 RAEAKTKETVKKTL
+75 RAEAKTKETIKKTL

-173 QADEKLALASEE
+173 QADEKMVLASEE
-185 AYEYTHNAGGM
+185 AYEYTHNADGM
-196 LVKKMEYN
+196 LVKQMVYN
-204 TYDGSVNSGL
+204 IYDGSVNSGL

-237 ELNIGADYY
+237 ELSIGADYY
-246 EVKCYEATYPD
+246 EVKCYEVTYPD
-257 HDNYVLT
+257 YDNYVLT

-280 ELTKYNNGKIES
+280 ELTRYNNGKVES

>member
-1 MKHISPILASIALL
+1 MKHISPVLASIALL

-22 QNTPRMPMPV
+22 QTTPRVRMF
-32 PGINVQQLYMAHQ
+32 
-45 KKANDMA
+45 
-52 KKSDR
+52 
-57 IYIPTTP
+57 IPTTP

-75 RAEAKTKETVKKTL
+75 RAKAKTDDTVKKTL

-103 YCNVTYNEYGHFKT
+103 YCNVTYNERGHFNT
-117 LDYGTYKMLYD
+117 LDYGTYKMQYD
-128 YEYGYGNHWTKKTVT
+128 YEYGYGSHWTKKTVT
-143 RVDGNYSIVES
+143 RVETSRSIVES

-162 QGRVTSIKRYE
+162 QGRVMSIKRYE
-173 QADEKLALASEE
+173 LADEKMALASEE
-185 AYEYTHNAGGM
+185 VYEYNHNTNGM
-196 LVKKMEYN
+196 LVKQVEYN
-204 TYDGSVNSGL
+204 TFDGTAHHTL
-214 IRQWFAPTKSYVE
+214 LRQWFAPTKSYVE
-227 AEWHNYSEKL
+227 AEWYGEDKKMEIVIGDDNYEIKV
-237 ELNIGADYY
+237 Y
-246 EVKCYEATYPD
+246 ESSYPD
-257 HDNYVLT
+257 YDKYVIAT
-264 RTERHYY
+264 TERRYY
-271 TADGKECGN
+271 TADGKECGY
-280 ELTKYNNGKIES
+280 ESAAYTNGANPK
-292 KEGSKTEYQYNTPEK
+292 KEGWKKEFQYNTPEK
-307 GYTTTITNRIDEN
+307 GYTTTITNRIDED
-320 GMWTKAKKTIATD
+320 GMWTKAEKTEATD
-333 NYNDPLIPF
+333 NYDDPLIPF

-347 MKRYLYNSY
+347 MKRYLYNSNN
-356 DNSWALKNSCT
+356 NSWTLKSSCT

-375 LKQVDV
+375 LKQVEV
-381 DIEYEY
+381 DNEYEDE
-387 KTGTY
+387 TGTY
-392 YYMYDDK
+392 YYMYDNK

-406 YPFDNGSY
+406 YPFDDGSY
-414 VVEVGENTDESNDIY
+414 VVEVEEDTDESKEIY
-429 TYFYTFYDKKGN
+429 TCFYTFYDKKGN

-446 KSVEKNNRKDK
+446 KSVKKNNRKNEP
-457 YTNTEPTY
+457 TNTEPAY
-465 TFYELKNGTWQKLSD
+465 TFYELKNGTWQKFSD
-480 KISIGDGNNHIEATL
+480 KISIGDGDNHLEATL

-501 TESREYKD
+501 TESKEYKD
-509 GKVYKRNLYEYT
+509 GKVYKRHLYEYT
-521 ASGYTETSYC
+521 ASGYTETSYL
-531 ILGGQLNKNSLT
+531 ILGGQLNKYSFT

-557 YTYDAMGN
+557 YIYDAMGN

-607 QGVTTTIQRVLDPNT
+607 QGVTTTIQRVLDPDT

-655 YKEETITSDYISF
+655 YKQETITPDYVSF

-673 QDPLKAN
+673 QEPLKAN

-694 LYTMV
+694 DRTMV

-712 KIKSKSGREY
+712 KIMSKSGIEY
-722 LVDDNKY
+722 SVDGDKY
-729 IEKEIDIRSKENGYY
+729 IEKQISIRNDENGYY
-744 SERTIVSETTRDAN
+744 SETTVVFETTRDAN

-763 SNTTQTEITKEPQY
+763 SNTIQTEITKEPQY
-777 DEATESMVVKT
+777 DEATEGMVVKT

-793 HEAPDYYTYDSE
+793 HEASHYYTYDSG
-805 QRLTKKVSE
+805 QRLTKEVIE

-826 RNLTGRETT
+826 RNLTIRETT

-899 NGMYIVKS
+899 NGMYIVKAG
-907 NGMKAKVVVK
+907 GMKAKVVVK

>member
-1 MKHISPILASIALL
+1 MKHISPVLASIALL

-22 QNTPRMPMPV
+22 QTTPRVRMF
-32 PGINVQQLYMAHQ
+32 
-45 KKANDMA
+45 
-52 KKSDR
+52 
-57 IYIPTTP
+57 IPTTP

-75 RAEAKTKETVKKTL
+75 RAKAKTDDTVKKTL
-89 ITKMEMT
+89 ITKMEKT

-103 YCNVTYNEYGHFKT
+103 YCNVTYNERGHFKT
-117 LDYGTYKMLYD
+117 LDYGTYKMQYD
-128 YEYGYGNHWTKKTVT
+128 YEYGYGSHWTKKTVT
-143 RVDGNYSIVES
+143 RVETSGSIVES
-154 KEERTLDN
+154 KEDRTLDN

-173 QADEKLALASEE
+173 LADKKMALASEE
-185 AYEYTHNAGGM
+185 VYEYNHNTNGM
-196 LVKKMEYN
+196 LVKQVEYN
-204 TYDGSVNSGL
+204 TFDGTAYHTL
-214 IRQWFAPTKSYVE
+214 LRQWFAPTKSYVE
-227 AEWHNYSEKL
+227 TEWLGNDTKIEIV
-237 ELNIGADYY
+237 IGD
-246 EVKCYEATYPD
+246 
-257 HDNYVLT
+257 DNYEIKVYKASYPVYNKYVIAS
-264 RTERHYY
+264 TERRYY
-271 TADGKECGN
+271 TADGKECG
-280 ELTKYNNGKIES
+280 YES
-292 KEGSKTEYQYNTPEK
+292 ATYTDGANPQKEGWKKEFQYNTPEK
-307 GYTTTITNRIDEN
+307 GYTTTITDRIDED
-320 GMWTKAKKTIATD
+320 GMWTKAEKTVATD
-333 NYNDPLIPF
+333 NYDDPLIPF

-347 MKRYLYNSY
+347 MKHYLYNSN
-356 DNSWALKNSCT
+356 DNSWKLLRSCT
-367 KEWTEQGY
+367 KEWTEPGY
-375 LKQVDV
+375 LKQVEV
-381 DIEYEY
+381 NNEYEEE
-387 KTGTY
+387 TDTY

-399 GEKIGYV
+399 GEEIGYV
-406 YPFDNGSY
+406 YPFDDGSY
-414 VVEVGENTDESNDIY
+414 VVEINEYTDESKEIY
-429 TYFYTFYDKKGN
+429 TNFYTFYDKKGN

-446 KSVEKNNRKDK
+446 KSVEKKNRKNK
-457 YTNTEPTY
+457 PTNTEPTY
-465 TFYELKNGTWQKLSD
+465 TFYELKNGTWQKFSD
-480 KISIGDGNNHIEATL
+480 KISIGDGDNHLEATL

-501 TESREYKD
+501 TESKEYKD

-521 ASGYTETSYC
+521 ASGYTETSYL

-557 YTYDAMGN
+557 YIYDAMGN

-607 QGVTTTIQRVLDPNT
+607 QGVTTTIQRVLDPDT

-694 LYTMV
+694 YHTME

-712 KIKSKSGREY
+712 KIKAKSGREY
-722 LVDDNKY
+722 SVDGDKY
-729 IEKEIDIRSKENGYY
+729 TEKQIHIRNDESGYY
-744 SERTIVSETTRDAN
+744 SETTVVFETTRDAN

-763 SNTTQTEITKEPQY
+763 SNTTQIEITKEPQY
-777 DEATESMVVKT
+777 DEATEGTVVKT

-793 HEAPDYYTYDSE
+793 HEDPRYYTYDSE
-805 QRLTKKVSE
+805 QRLTKEVIE

-826 RNLTGRETT
+826 RNLIIRETT

-885 LVATSTNGQLTAPA
+885 LVATSTDGQLTAPA
-899 NGMYIVKS
+899 NGMYIVKAG
-907 NGMKAKVVVK
+907 GMKAKVVVK

>member
-1 MKHISPILASIALL
+1 MKHISPVLASIALL

-22 QNTPRMPMPV
+22 QTTPRVRMF
-32 PGINVQQLYMAHQ
+32 
-45 KKANDMA
+45 
-52 KKSDR
+52 
-57 IYIPTTP
+57 IPTTP

-75 RAEAKTKETVKKTL
+75 RAKAKTDDTVKKTL

-103 YCNVTYNEYGHFKT
+103 YCNVTYNERGHFKT
-117 LDYGTYKMLYD
+117 LDYGTYKMQYD
-128 YEYGYGNHWTKKTVT
+128 YEYGYGSHWTKKTVT
-143 RVDGNYSIVES
+143 RVETSGSIVES

-173 QADEKLALASEE
+173 LADKKMALASEE
-185 AYEYTHNAGGM
+185 VYEYNHNTNGM
-196 LVKKMEYN
+196 LVKQVEYN
-204 TYDGSVNSGL
+204 TFDGTAYHTL
-214 IRQWFAPTKSYVE
+214 LRQWFAPTKSYVE
-227 AEWHNYSEKL
+227 TEWLGNDTKIEIV
-237 ELNIGADYY
+237 IGD
-246 EVKCYEATYPD
+246 
-257 HDNYVLT
+257 DNYEIKVYKASYPVYNKYVIAS
-264 RTERHYY
+264 TERRYY
-271 TADGKECGN
+271 TADGKECG
-280 ELTKYNNGKIES
+280 YES
-292 KEGSKTEYQYNTPEK
+292 ATYTDGANPQKEGWKKEFQYNTPEK
-307 GYTTTITNRIDEN
+307 GYTTTITDRIDED
-320 GMWTKAKKTIATD
+320 GMWTKAEKTVATD
-333 NYNDPLIPF
+333 NYDDPLIPF

-347 MKRYLYNSY
+347 MKHYLYNSN
-356 DNSWALKNSCT
+356 DNSWKLLRSCT
-367 KEWTEQGY
+367 KEWTEPGY
-375 LKQVDV
+375 LKQVEV
-381 DIEYEY
+381 NNEYEEE
-387 KTGTY
+387 TDTY

-399 GEKIGYV
+399 GEEIGYV
-406 YPFDNGSY
+406 YPFDDGSY
-414 VVEVGENTDESNDIY
+414 VVEINEYTDESKEIY
-429 TYFYTFYDKKGN
+429 TNFYTFYDKKGN

-446 KSVEKNNRKDK
+446 KSVKKNNRKDK
-457 YTNTEPTY
+457 YTNTEPNY
-465 TFYELKNGTWQKLSD
+465 TFYELKNGTWQKFTD
-480 KISIGDGNNHIEATL
+480 NISIGDGNNHIEATL

-501 TESREYKD
+501 TESKEYKD

-521 ASGYTETSYC
+521 ASGYTETSYL

-557 YTYDAMGN
+557 YIYDAMGN

-592 GNAHTSATDLVSTDD
+592 GNAHTSATDLVTTDD
-607 QGVTTTIQRVLDPNT
+607 KGVTTTIYRVLDPDT

-694 LYTMV
+694 LHTME

-712 KIKSKSGREY
+712 KIKAKSGREY
-722 LVDDNKY
+722 SVDGDKY
-729 IEKEIDIRSKENGYY
+729 TEKQIHIRNDESGYY
-744 SERTIVSETTRDAN
+744 SETTVVFETTRDAN

-777 DEATESMVVKT
+777 DEATEGMVVKT

-793 HEAPDYYTYDSE
+793 HEDPRYYTYDSE
-805 QRLTKKVSE
+805 QRLTKEVIE

-826 RNLTGRETT
+826 RNLIIRETT

-885 LVATSTNGQLTAPA
+885 LVATSTDGQLTAPA
-899 NGMYIVKS
+899 NGMYIVKAG
-907 NGMKAKVVVK
+907 GMKAKVVVR

>member
-1 MKHISPILASIALL
+1 MKHISPVLASIALL

-22 QNTPRMPMPV
+22 QTTPRMPMPI
-32 PGINVQQLYMAHQ
+32 PGVKVQQLYMAHQ
-45 KKANDMA
+45 KKANDKA
-52 KKSDR
+52 NKSDHLF
-57 IYIPTTP
+57 IPTTP

-75 RAEAKTKETVKKTL
+75 RAKAKTDDTVKKTL
-89 ITKMEMT
+89 ITKMEKT

-103 YCNVTYNEYGHFKT
+103 YCNVTYNERGHFKT
-117 LDYGTYKMLYD
+117 LDYGTYKMQYD
-128 YEYGYGNHWTKKTVT
+128 YEYGYGSHWTKKTVT
-143 RVDGNYSIVES
+143 RVETSGSIVES

-173 QADEKLALASEE
+173 LADEKMALASEE
-185 AYEYTHNAGGM
+185 VYEYNHNTNGM
-196 LVKKMEYN
+196 LVKQVEYN
-204 TYDGSVNSGL
+204 TFDGTAYHTL
-214 IRQWFAPTKSYVE
+214 LRQWFAPTKSYVE
-227 AEWHNYSEKL
+227 AEWYSENKKM
-237 ELNIGADYY
+237 EIVIGADYY
-246 EVKCYEATYPD
+246 EIKSYEASYPD
-257 HDNYVLT
+257 YDKFVITN
-264 RTERHYY
+264 TERHYY
-271 TADGKECGN
+271 TADGKKCGY
-280 ELTKYNNGKIES
+280 EQTKYNNGKIES
-292 KEGSKTEYQYNTPEK
+292 KKGEKAEFQYNTPEK
-307 GYTTTITNRIDEN
+307 GYTTTITDRIDEN
-320 GMWTKAKKTIATD
+320 GMWTKAEKTVATD
-333 NYNDPLIPF
+333 NYDDPLIPF

-356 DNSWALKNSCT
+356 DSSWALKSSCT

-375 LKQVDV
+375 LKQVEV

-387 KTGTY
+387 KSGTY

-406 YPFDNGSY
+406 YPFDDGSY
-414 VVEVGENTDESNDIY
+414 VVEVVENTDESNDIY

-592 GNAHTSATDLVSTDD
+592 GNAHTSATDLVTTDD
-607 QGVTTTIQRVLDPNT
+607 KGVTTTIYRVLDPDT
-622 NTVVETEKYEEYNTY
+622 NTVVETEKREEYNKD
-637 NRHWSARYTKE
+637 NREWTARYTKE

-694 LYTMV
+694 LYTME

-712 KIKSKSGREY
+712 KIKAKRGREY
-722 LVDDNKY
+722 SVDGDKY
-729 IEKEIDIRSKENGYY
+729 IEKRIDIRSEENGYY

-805 QRLTKKVSE
+805 QRLTKKVIE
-814 NYDTDYLAKVPQ
+814 NYNTDYLAKVPQ
-826 RNLTGRETT
+826 RNLTIRETT

-885 LVATSTNGQLTAPA
+885 LVATSTDGQLTAPA

>member
-1 MKHISPILASIALL
+1 MKHISPVLASIALL

-22 QNTPRMPMPV
+22 QTTPRVRMF
-32 PGINVQQLYMAHQ
+32 
-45 KKANDMA
+45 
-52 KKSDR
+52 
-57 IYIPTTP
+57 IPTTP

-75 RAEAKTKETVKKTL
+75 RAKAKTNDTVKKTL

-103 YCNVTYNEYGHFKT
+103 YCNVTYNERGHFKT
-117 LDYGTYKMLYD
+117 LDYGTYKMQYD
-128 YEYGYGNHWTKKTVT
+128 YEYGYGSHWTKKTVT
-143 RVDGNYSIVES
+143 RVETSHSIVES

-173 QADEKLALASEE
+173 LADEKMALASEE
-185 AYEYTHNAGGM
+185 VYEYNHNTNGM
-196 LVKKMEYN
+196 LVKQVEYN
-204 TYDGSVNSGL
+204 TYDGTAYHTL
-214 IRQWFAPTKSYVE
+214 LRQWFAPTKSYVE
-227 AEWHNYSEKL
+227 TEWLGNDTKIEIV
-237 ELNIGADYY
+237 IGD
-246 EVKCYEATYPD
+246 
-257 HDNYVLT
+257 DNYEIKVYKASYPVYNKYVIAS
-264 RTERHYY
+264 TERRYY
-271 TADGKECGN
+271 TADGKECGY
-280 ELTKYNNGKIES
+280 ESAKYTDGANPQ
-292 KEGSKTEYQYNTPEK
+292 KEGWKKEFQYNTPEK
-307 GYTTTITNRIDEN
+307 GYTTTITDRIDED
-320 GMWTKAKKTIATD
+320 GMWTKAEKTVATD
-333 NYNDPLIPF
+333 NYDDPLIPF

-347 MKRYLYNSY
+347 EKHYLYNSY
-356 DNSWALKNSCT
+356 DNSWKLLRSCT

-375 LKQVDV
+375 LKQVEV
-381 DIEYEY
+381 DNEYEEE
-387 KTGTY
+387 TGTY
-392 YYMYDDK
+392 YYMYDNK
-399 GEKIGYV
+399 GEEIGYV
-406 YPFDNGSY
+406 YPFDDGSY
-414 VVEVGENTDESNDIY
+414 VVEVNEYTDESKEIY
-429 TYFYTFYDKKGN
+429 TNFYTFYDKKGN

-446 KSVEKNNRKDK
+446 KSVEKKNRKNK
-457 YTNTEPTY
+457 PTNTEPTY
-465 TFYELKNGTWQKLSD
+465 TFYELKNGTWQKFSD
-480 KISIGDGNNHIEATL
+480 KISIGDGDNHLEATL

-501 TESREYKD
+501 TESKEYKD

-531 ILGGQLNKNSLT
+531 ILGGQLNKYSFT

-557 YTYDAMGN
+557 YIYDAMGN

-607 QGVTTTIQRVLDPNT
+607 QGVTTTIQRVLDPDT

-673 QDPLKAN
+673 QEPLKAN

-694 LYTMV
+694 DHTMV

-712 KIKSKSGREY
+712 KIMSKSGIEY
-722 LVDDNKY
+722 SVDGDKHT
-729 IEKEIDIRSKENGYY
+729 EKQINIRSDENGYY
-744 SERTIVSETTRDAN
+744 SETTVVFETTRDAN

-777 DEATESMVVKT
+777 DEATEGMVVKT

-793 HEAPDYYTYDSE
+793 HEAPTYYTYDSE
-805 QRLTKKVSE
+805 QRLTKEVFE
-814 NYDTDYLAKVPQ
+814 NYDTNYLAEKPQ
-826 RNLTGRETT
+826 RNLTGRQTT

-848 DNVGTNNAR
+848 DNIGINNAR
-857 PMFAVSG
+857 PTFAVSG

-885 LVATSTNGQLTAPA
+885 LVATSTDGQLTAPA

>member
-1 MKHISPILASIALL
+1 MKHISPVLASIALL

-22 QNTPRMPMPV
+22 QTTPRVRMF
-32 PGINVQQLYMAHQ
+32 
-45 KKANDMA
+45 
-52 KKSDR
+52 
-57 IYIPTTP
+57 IPTTP

-75 RAEAKTKETVKKTL
+75 RAKAKTDDTVKKTL

-103 YCNVTYNEYGHFKT
+103 YCNVTYNERGHFKT
-117 LDYGTYKMLYD
+117 LDYGTYKMQYD
-128 YEYGYGNHWTKKTVT
+128 YEYGYGSHWTKKTVT
-143 RVDGNYSIVES
+143 RVETSRSIVES

-162 QGRVTSIKRYE
+162 QGRVMSIKRYE
-173 QADEKLALASEE
+173 LADEKMALASEE
-185 AYEYTHNAGGM
+185 VYEYNHNTNGM
-196 LVKKMEYN
+196 LVKQVEYN
-204 TYDGSVNSGL
+204 TYDGTAHHTL
-214 IRQWFAPTKSYVE
+214 LRQWFAPTKSYVE
-227 AEWHNYSEKL
+227 AEWYGEDKKMEIVIGDDNYEIKV
-237 ELNIGADYY
+237 Y
-246 EVKCYEATYPD
+246 ESSYPD
-257 HDNYVLT
+257 YDKYIIAS
-264 RTERHYY
+264 TERRYY
-271 TADGKECGN
+271 TADGKECGY
-280 ELTKYNNGKIES
+280 ESAAYTNGANPK
-292 KEGSKTEYQYNTPEK
+292 KEGWKKEFQYNTPEK
-307 GYTTTITNRIDEN
+307 GYTTTITDRIDED
-320 GMWTKAKKTIATD
+320 GMWTKAEKTEATD
-333 NYNDPLIPF
+333 NYDDPLIPF

-347 MKRYLYNSY
+347 MKRYLYNSNN
-356 DNSWALKNSCT
+356 NSWTLKSSCT

-375 LKQVDV
+375 LKQVEV
-381 DIEYEY
+381 DNEYEDE
-387 KTGTY
+387 TGTY
-392 YYMYDDK
+392 YYMYDNK

-406 YPFDNGSY
+406 YPFDDGSY
-414 VVEVGENTDESNDIY
+414 VVEVEEDTDESKEIY
-429 TYFYTFYDKKGN
+429 TCFYTFYDKKGN

-446 KSVEKNNRKDK
+446 KSVKKNNRKNEP
-457 YTNTEPTY
+457 TNTEPAY
-465 TFYELKNGTWQKLSD
+465 TFYELKNGTWQKFSD
-480 KISIGDGNNHIEATL
+480 KISIGDGDNHLEATL

-501 TESREYKD
+501 TESKEYKD
-509 GKVYKRNLYEYT
+509 GKVYKRHLYEYT
-521 ASGYTETSYC
+521 ASGYTETSYL
-531 ILGGQLNKNSLT
+531 ILGGQLNKYSFT

-557 YTYDAMGN
+557 YIYDAMGN

-607 QGVTTTIQRVLDPNT
+607 QGVTTTIQRVLDPET

-655 YKEETITSDYISF
+655 YKQETITPDYVSF

-673 QDPLKAN
+673 QEPLKAN

-694 LYTMV
+694 DRTMV

-712 KIKSKSGREY
+712 KIMSKSGIEY
-722 LVDDNKY
+722 SVDGDKY
-729 IEKEIDIRSKENGYY
+729 IEKQISIRNDENGYY
-744 SERTIVSETTRDAN
+744 SETTVVFETTRDAN

-777 DEATESMVVKT
+777 DEATEGMVVKT

-793 HEAPDYYTYDSE
+793 HEAPHYYTYDSE
-805 QRLTKKVSE
+805 QRLTKEVFE

-835 VYYYAEMDVVVGI
+835 IYYYAEMDVVVGI

-885 LVATSTNGQLTAPA
+885 LVATSTDGQFTAPA
-899 NGMYIVKS
+899 NGMYIVKAG
-907 NGMKAKVVVK
+907 GMKAKVVVK